1 MTTTPLSVDANALSF
16 VDGKVVRHATLEAA
30 LAAIRRDAPTWIDLR
45 GRTADAERLLGPEGL
60 GLHPLVVEDIFAD
73 RERPKLEEFDDYLYV
88 LVHAPRVVPDA
99 GHEILALTELDLV
112 LGESYVLTHHGGDAQ
127 AVAAVREDLERG
139 NRGLHRGIAYVFHAI
154 LDRCVDDF
162 VPVLDELDDRI
173 DQLETDVLSADA
185 GVLPRIFAYK
195 RQLQQL
201 RRVSIH
207 QKELLHRL
215 GRGEFDRI
223 PQALVPFFR
232 DVYDHFVRVSD
243 LTDSYR
249 ELVASVME
257 AHLSVQSNRM
267 NAIMKQLTLTATL
280 FMPLS
285 FVVGFYGMNFEHMPE
300 LHLRGAYP
308 ALVLVLIVIV
318 ISMLTFY
325 RRKGWI

>member
-1 MTTTPLSVDANALSF
+1 MTARPVSVGTTARSF
-16 VDGKVVRHATLEAA
+16 VDGRSVHHATLDAA
-30 LAAIRRDAPTWIDLR
+30 LAAIQRDEPTWIDLQ
-45 GRTADAERLLGPEGL
+45 GRSPEAERLLGPEGL

-73 RERPKLEEFDDYLYV
+73 RERPKLEEFDEYLYV
-88 LVHAPRVVPDA
+88 LVHAPRLVSD
-99 GHEILALTELDLV
+99 GGNELLALAELDLV
-112 LGESYVLTHHGGDAQ
+112 LGASYLVTHHAGDAQ
-127 AVAAVREDLERG
+127 AVSAVLEDLERG
-139 NRGLHRGIAYVFHAI
+139 NRGLQRGIAYVFHAI

-162 VPVLDELDDRI
+162 VPVLDALDEKIDR
-173 DQLETDVLSADA
+173 LETDVLSAADD
-185 GVLPRIFAYK
+185 VLPRIFAYK

-223 PQALVPFFR
+223 PTALVPFFR
-232 DVYDHFVRVSD
+232 DVYDHFVRVTD

-300 LHLRGAYP
+300 LHVRWAYP
-308 ALVLVLIVIV
+308 ALIAVLVGIVL
-318 ISMLTFY
+318 SMLAFY

>member
-1 MTTTPLSVDANALSF
+1 MTSPTLSVGATAQSF
-16 VDGKVVRHATLEAA
+16 VDGKAVHHASLKDA
-30 LAAIRRDAPTWIDLR
+30 LAAVRREEPTWIDLQ
-45 GRTADAERLLGPEGL
+45 GRTPEAERLLGAEGL
-60 GLHPLVVEDIFAD
+60 GLHPLVIEDIFAD
-73 RERPKLEEFDDYLYV
+73 RERPKLEEFDEYLYV
-88 LVHAPRVVPDA
+88 LVHAPRLVSERGEEVLS
-99 GHEILALTELDLV
+99 LAELDLV
-112 LGESYVLTHHGGDAQ
+112 LGASYVLTHHGGA
-127 AVAAVREDLERG
+127 APAIAAVREDLERG
-139 NRGLHRGIAYVFHAI
+139 NRGLYRGVAHVFHAI

-162 VPVLDELDDRI
+162 VPVLDELDEKIDR
-173 DQLETDVLSADA
+173 LETDVLSGADD
-185 GVLPRIFAYK
+185 VLPRIFAYK

-207 QKELLHRL
+207 QKEVLHRL

-300 LHLRGAYP
+300 LHVRWAYP
-308 ALVLVLIVIV
+308 ALVAVLLGIVV
-318 ISMLTFY
+318 SMLTFY
-325 RRKGWI
+325 RRKRWI